1 MTFTARAL
9 VVALGLILLMI
20 VVRGLRRQR
29 LRYEVAIP
37 WLVLG
42 GALVVLAVF
51 QPWADRLARLAGIDY
66 PPSFYVLIG
75 LFVVLVL
82 LFQLSLR
89 ISRLG
94 EDVKTLV
101 QELAVVR
108 ADDATRDATPNEP
121 VARTAH
127 PNDATGRAAP
137 RNDAAGRTAN
147 PNDGLAHGAADG
159 KGHA

>member
-1 MTFTARAL
+1 MTLTARAL
-9 VVALGLILLMI
+9 VVALGLILLLI
-20 VVRGLRRQR
+20 VMRGLRRQR
-29 LRYEVAIP
+29 LRYEVAMP
-37 WLVLG
+37 WLILG
-42 GALVVLAVF
+42 FGLVALSLF

-101 QELAVVR
+101 QDLAVLQAEGGIR
-108 ADDATRDATPNEP
+108 NETEIRDARPS
-121 VARTAH
+121 
-127 PNDATGRAAP
+127 
-137 RNDAAGRTAN
+137 
-147 PNDGLAHGAADG
+147 DGLAQSPVDR
-159 KGHA
+159 KEQR